1 MKRIASF
8 VLVLHA
14 LCLCAAAQD
23 AAKSIER
30 DLWRSRADILTS
42 NLLKNAS
49 KSDALDRALLLAQ
62 LSNLWWESERNQAN
76 TWIQKSVDAIAFLP
90 AEEVKQQRAKFF
102 QVTRQVLAL
111 ISTHNKKQSNR
122 LVQILGDSGKE
133 TADKETKLNAEA
145 VIEQA
150 LRLVNT
156 DAARAAELGRLALA
170 LEFPSNA
177 YKLAWD
183 LRRNNSDLANQFV
196 RAALSSASTAPTT
209 AKLYGLQRMVF
220 PEHGNA
226 SVPANLLPTR
236 ELKISF
242 LSFVAELL
250 RQRQL
255 AFSSKQIRSCSDEAV
270 FTMRLK
276 SSFAELLP
284 EKAPMVDQA
293 IEICLA
299 NVKPQTKQLLN
310 QDLQKTDV
318 EEMLKEADG
327 IQNDPMA
334 RGRYLLN
341 AAFAA
346 VQQKKLPLAIQIL
359 EKMNDDE
366 RKVDVE
372 FWEDLRLDAG
382 AALAVAEF
390 KEGDVPRAQK
400 TLKDLPEP
408 LRSLGQISFVVQI
421 SPQDLTCSQFCTD
434 LLNEARRSIGKS
446 ELRFGRK
453 SSYWLLLTKLYS
465 EFKLQTEAAETFR
478 EMVTAFN
485 SARTDGN
492 ASNNDVLSSQLLTE
506 TKRVVPGFSLKLFEE
521 KQDSLFE
528 SVELLNDQ
536 QLRTHIKLEFLRMSL
551 GQYQALKAESEKKA
565 G

>member
-1 MKRIASF
+1 M
-8 VLVLHA
+8 
-14 LCLCAAAQD
+14 
-23 AAKSIER
+23 E
-30 DLWRSRADILTS
+30 
-42 NLLKNAS
+42 
-49 KSDALDRALLLAQ
+49 RALLLAQ

-76 TWIQKSVDAIAFLP
+76 TWIEKSVDAIAFYP
-90 AEEVKQQRAKFF
+90 AEEVKQQRPRFF

-111 ISTHNKKQSNR
+111 ISMHNKKQSTR
-122 LVQILGDSGKE
+122 LVRILSDSEKE
-133 TADKETKLNAEA
+133 IPDNEKKLNAEA
-145 VIEQA
+145 LIEQA
-150 LRLVNT
+150 LGFVNT
-156 DAARAAELGRLALA
+156 DAARAAELGRVALA
-170 LEFPSNA
+170 LEFPPNA
-177 YKLAWD
+177 YRLALA
-183 LRRNNSDLANQFV
+183 LRGKNPDLANQFV
-196 RAALSSASTAPTT
+196 KAALLSVSTTPTT
-209 AKLYGLQRMVF
+209 ARLFSLQRMAF

-226 SVPANLLPTR
+226 NVPANLLPPR

-242 LSFVAELL
+242 LNFVAEHL

-255 AFSSKQIRSCSDEAV
+255 AFSSKQIGGCADEAV
-270 FTMRLK
+270 FATRLR
-276 SSFAELLP
+276 SSFTELLP
-284 EKAPMVDQA
+284 EKAPLVEQA

-299 NVKPQTKQLLN
+299 HVKPQTKQLLN
-310 QDLQKTDV
+310 RDLQKTDV

-327 IQNDPMA
+327 IQNDPMV

-341 AAFAA
+341 AALAA
-346 VQQKKLPLAIQIL
+346 VQQKKWPLAIQIL

-390 KEGDVPRAQK
+390 KEGDVPRAQQ

-408 LRSLGQISFVVQI
+408 LRSLGQITFVVQI
-421 SPQDLTCSQFCTD
+421 SPQDVTCSQFCTD
-434 LLNEARRSIGKS
+434 LLNEAKRSIGKS

-453 SSYWLLLTKLYS
+453 SSYWLVLTKLYS

-485 SARTDGN
+485 NARTDGN
-492 ASNNDVLSSQLLTE
+492 ASNNDALSSQFLTDS
-506 TKRVVPGFSLKLFEE
+506 KRVVPGFSLKLFEE

-536 QLRTHIKLEFLRMSL
+536 QLRTHINLEFLKMSL
-551 GQYQALKAESEKKA
+551 GQYQALKAESAKKPDK